1 MIFVSTAPVMTDM
14 TRTPKGC
21 NSRRRVSPKMA
32 RAALEAL
39 YTA

>member
-1 MIFVSTAPVMTDM
+1 MFVSTAPVMTEM
-14 TRTPKGC
+14 TRTSKGWS
-21 NSRRRVSPKMA
+21 SRRRVSPKMA